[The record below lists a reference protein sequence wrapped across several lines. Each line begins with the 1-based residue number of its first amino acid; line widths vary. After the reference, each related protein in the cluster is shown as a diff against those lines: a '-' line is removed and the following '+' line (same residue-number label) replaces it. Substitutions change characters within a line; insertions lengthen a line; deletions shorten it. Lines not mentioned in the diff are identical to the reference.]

1 MRTVKVKVKDKVN
14 NKPRFDGKTLGAFLG
29 ATILVLVAGFIG
41 VLSANAQTAKKH
53 QRNVGQLTKFD
64 RVIYWPDAERCSYPE
79 QNMSITPSDS
89 LPECYSPIPQK
100 YALGY
105 INATKYIEMALRKGK
120 KGAATF
126 YAGGKAGGAMTSS
139 KSKGKDYL
147 KFGDFFN
154 GASYM
159 GDLYDFRVYPY
170 SFCGSAA
177 TVHFGGGN
185 ILIGH
190 WHDDGSCVTSEWHF
204 YPRGTLRALD
214 ELYYDPD
221 TKEEVECTKG
231 TPGCDCKNKKVKDP
245 DNPKKTIT
253 VEECTYDGS
262 AYRDADGNI
271 IYTGVFREYDGGPIK
286 YTAATMEQ
294 YLKSKENSV
303 RLLGEAGTGVFNG
316 TVAFTD
322 IDSWGAERYDPLRGV
337 ASVFTAKES
346 IERAKKETGS
356 WVSTYCP
363 DADENKICYY
373 SWGGGRESSPTN
385 TESWMWF
392 TFSSSNNVP
401 FSLVYSGGGHGS
413 MIESSTFTI
422 AHVIKDDLSEV
433 PDQIT
438 EAVEEF
444 KSDYRN
450 INGKDLSEDDFFKT
464 SAGADVDPD
473 QVLRLFKIYQYADY
487 DPYTMNDL
495 LKELLDGLE
504 LNWYSCEEMTEAC
517 KIPHDP
523 DHNKGTQ
530 TNASGETYV
539 NGYDF
544 VSNSRVY
551 YASVNDVLEIN
562 FDNTCYSGNNNPV
575 EVEGEK

>member
-1 MRTVKVKVKDKVN
+1 
-14 NKPRFDGKTLGAFLG
+14 
-29 ATILVLVAGFIG
+29 
-41 VLSANAQTAKKH
+41 
-53 QRNVGQLTKFD
+53 
-64 RVIYWPDAERCSYPE
+64 
-79 QNMSITPSDS
+79 
-89 LPECYSPIPQK
+89 
-100 YALGY
+100 
-105 INATKYIEMALRKGK
+105 
-120 KGAATF
+120 
-126 YAGGKAGGAMTSS
+126 
-139 KSKGKDYL
+139 
-147 KFGDFFN
+147 
-154 GASYM
+154 
-159 GDLYDFRVYPY
+159 
-170 SFCGSAA
+170 
-177 TVHFGGGN
+177 
-185 ILIGH
+185 
-190 WHDDGSCVTSEWHF
+190 
-204 YPRGTLRALD
+204 
-214 ELYYDPD
+214 
-221 TKEEVECTKG
+221 
-231 TPGCDCKNKKVKDP
+231 
-245 DNPKKTIT
+245 
-253 VEECTYDGS
+253 
-262 AYRDADGNI
+262 
-271 IYTGVFREYDGGPIK
+271 
-286 YTAATMEQ
+286 
-294 YLKSKENSV
+294 
-303 RLLGEAGTGVFNG
+303 
-316 TVAFTD
+316 
-322 IDSWGAERYDPLRGV
+322 
-337 ASVFTAKES
+337 
-346 IERAKKETGS
+346 
-356 WVSTYCP
+356 
-363 DADENKICYY
+363 
-373 SWGGGRESSPTN
+373 
-385 TESWMWF
+385 MWF